1 MDFKEFKEKY
11 FGKSV
16 EEIKEGLK
24 EEKNFW
30 KQLTKVQLA
39 VDANS
44 LAEQII
50 RFDKDFIGLFVF
62 KKKYIIMLY
71 IWQNLTNVELVP
83 EDEDFEDYNIYVEQ
97 AILELNEQAKF
108 FKDIVEE
115 IIIGKENQ
123 ILQELYEIFK
133 KGIPTVDEMK
143 ELQTSVSGIF
153 KEESPEKLKTIESI
167 LAFNDPTMNTIKNI
181 ILDNNINEEMKKQI
195 QENNVQNM
203 KQV

>member
-16 EEIKEGLK
+16 EEIKEGLR
-24 EEKNFW
+24 EEKDFW
-30 KQLTKVQLA
+30 KKSTKVQLA

-62 KKKYIIMLY
+62 KKKYVIMLY
-71 IWQNLTNVELVP
+71 IFQNLTNIELIP
-83 EDEDFEDYNIYVEQ
+83 EDEEFEDYNVYIEQ

-108 FKDIVEE
+108 FKDVVEE
-115 IIIGKENQ
+115 IIVGKENQ

-143 ELQTSVSGIF
+143 ELQTSVSGLF
-153 KEESPEKLKTIESI
+153 KDESPEKLKTIESI
-167 LAFNDPTMNTIKNI
+167 LAFNDPTMNTIKNV

-195 QENNVQNM
+195 QETNIQE
-203 KQV
+203 

>member
-1 MDFKEFKEKY
+1 MEFKDFKEKY

-24 EEKNFW
+24 GEKDFW
-30 KQLTKVQLA
+30 KTSTKVQLA

-62 KKKYIIMLY
+62 KKKYVIMLY
-71 IWQNLTNVELVP
+71 IFQNLTNIELIP
-83 EDEDFEDYNIYVEQ
+83 EDEEFEDYNVYIEQ

-115 IIIGKENQ
+115 IIVGKENQ
-123 ILQELYEIFK
+123 VLQELYEVFK
-133 KGIPTVDEMK
+133 KGMPTVDEMK
-143 ELQTSVSGIF
+143 ELQTSVSGLF
-153 KEESPEKLKTIESI
+153 KDESPEKLKTIESI
-167 LAFNDPTMNTIKNI
+167 LAFNDPTMNTIKNV

-195 QENNVQNM
+195 QETNTQE
-203 KQV
+203 

>member
-1 MDFKEFKEKY
+1 MEFKDFKEKY

-24 EEKNFW
+24 GEKNFW
-30 KQLTKVQLA
+30 KASTKVQLA

-62 KKKYIIMLY
+62 KKKYVIMLY
-71 IWQNLTNVELVP
+71 IFQNLTNIELIP
-83 EDEDFEDYNIYVEQ
+83 EDEEFEDYNVYIEQ

-115 IIIGKENQ
+115 IIVGKENQ
-123 ILQELYEIFK
+123 VLQELYEVFK
-133 KGIPTVDEMK
+133 KGMPTVDEMK
-143 ELQTSVSGIF
+143 ELQTSVSGLF
-153 KEESPEKLKTIESI
+153 KDESPEKLKTIESI
-167 LAFNDPTMNTIKNI
+167 LAFNDPTMNTIKNV

-195 QENNVQNM
+195 QETNTQE
-203 KQV
+203 